1 MSGAFARYA
10 VLAVGSAVTAE
21 FLLGDQ
27 YLSGGSPAGQVA
39 ELVLYV
45 AFYGSAAVVIREV
58 ARRSGRGWPTMLL
71 LALAFGVVEEGLLT
85 QSLFNPDYLGLHKL
99 SFGYLPALGIGLPWT
114 IFVLTLHV
122 VWSIAT
128 PIAVAESV
136 FPEREPWLGPK
147 RVAGLAALYLVTGAL
162 LCAGSMAATT
172 FRPSTAQ
179 LVVAVCVAL
188 GAVAAAFGMP
198 RAGAGAAPAES
209 PVSRA
214 GLAGLLVAFV
224 CLSVFQLGHEAGPP
238 WFACTVMLVALA
250 VLGTV
255 VLRWRF
261 PAGGL
266 GAGAVLVYVWVGLAN
281 AAEHGAGAVAEQAV
295 LIALILAALAA
306 FAVRRHRLDLG
317 VVSERTTTPIA

>member
-122 VWSIAT
+122 VWSLAT

-136 FPEREPWLGPK
+136 FPEEEPWLGP
-147 RVAGLAALYLVTGAL
+147 R
-162 LCAGSMAATT
+162 GSPGSP
-172 FRPSTAQ
+172 RST
-179 LVVAVCVAL
+179 
-188 GAVAAAFGMP
+188 
-198 RAGAGAAPAES
+198 S
-209 PVSRA
+209 
-214 GLAGLLVAFV
+214 
-224 CLSVFQLGHEAGPP
+224 
-238 WFACTVMLVALA
+238 
-250 VLGTV
+250 
-255 VLRWRF
+255 
-261 PAGGL
+261 
-266 GAGAVLVYVWVGLAN
+266 
-281 AAEHGAGAVAEQAV
+281 
-295 LIALILAALAA
+295 
-306 FAVRRHRLDLG
+306 
-317 VVSERTTTPIA
+317 

>member
-71 LALAFGVVEEGLLT
+71 MALAFGVVEEGLLT

-99 SFGYLPALGIGLPWT
+99 SFGYLPTLGIGLPWT

-128 PIAVAESV
+128 PIAVAEAV

-147 RVAGLAALYLVTGAL
+147 RVAGLAAWTD
-162 LCAGSMAATT
+162 
-172 FRPSTAQ
+172 RP
-179 LVVAVCVAL
+179 
-188 GAVAAAFGMP
+188 GRG
-198 RAGAGAAPAES
+198 
-209 PVSRA
+209 
-214 GLAGLLVAFV
+214 
-224 CLSVFQLGHEAGPP
+224 
-238 WFACTVMLVALA
+238 
-250 VLGTV
+250 
-255 VLRWRF
+255 
-261 PAGGL
+261 
-266 GAGAVLVYVWVGLAN
+266 
-281 AAEHGAGAVAEQAV
+281 
-295 LIALILAALAA
+295 
-306 FAVRRHRLDLG
+306 VRRPVG
-317 VVSERTTTPIA
+317 VPARP